1 MKASPKGC
9 SNRAGFYLFV
19 QFFSQK
25 YCLLPT
31 SYLALGMVR
40 DEKVNIT
47 ASVVCSVL
55 MIVCLVAFGC
65 VAGIVA

>member
-1 MKASPKGC
+1 MP
-9 SNRAGFYLFV
+9 
-19 QFFSQK
+19 
-25 YCLLPT
+25 P

-47 ASVVCSVL
+47 ASGVCSVL